1 MQLYTYK
8 EYTFPYKNT
17 CMHDFLIIT
26 DYNNI
31 IKTKCIVDKCAQRR
45 NMTQAQYELIHAYAT

>member
-1 MQLYTYK
+1 MQLYAYN

-17 CMHDFLIIT
+17 CMHDFLIE
-26 DYNNI
+26 YNN
-31 IKTKCIVDKCAQRR
+31 IKTKCIVDKWAQRR